1 MATLTMSPAVR
12 QPFASVDG
20 PRIRSLLKTKM
31 NLANQQNAVSPL
43 SLKRPAASDSDSENV
58 DPATFGMSTKR
69 KRSSDDDDMSKEN
82 LKPAKTSRFVLNT
95 VESNV
100 ARKATPLSTRTSRA
114 STPASTQI
122 KPAGRSPQMKPRK
135 VFGRRSVNTNR
146 VEPAMPKRTPVSRA
160 PFSITT
166 ALSAGKPKA
175 SSRPKPSSWF
185 FDIHVDSEQDEMTNL
200 MEHST
205 CVLDIS
211 DDEGKGKT
219 DARGKENIPPHEL
232 GIQLASSTNVSAATA
247 RKNMTSCE
255 PRSPLGE
262 LDATDYYADG
272 CHSLS
277 YAVIYDEEAQSAPEK
292 ITTVPQKLSPTKS
305 EQATIASISSLL
317 AATAPVKDDAPATA
331 DTTAPSETNI
341 EIWESASATEEAA
354 ADASTDGAKPINILS
369 S

>member
-31 NLANQQNAVSPL
+31 NLTNQQNGASPL
-43 SLKRPAASDSDSENV
+43 SLKRPATSDSDSENV
-58 DPATFGMSTKR
+58 DPATFGLSIKR
-69 KRSSDDDDMSKEN
+69 KRCSDDDDLSKEN
-82 LKPAKTSRFVLNT
+82 LKPAKTSRFVLTT

-100 ARKATPLSTRTSRA
+100 TLKATPLSTRTSRA

-122 KPAGRSPQMKPRK
+122 KPAGRSPQMKARK
-135 VFGRRSVNTNR
+135 VFGRRSVNTSR
-146 VEPAMPKRTPVSRA
+146 VEPVIPKRAPVSRA

-166 ALSAGKPKA
+166 ALSTGKSKA
-175 SSRPKPSSWF
+175 SSRPKPSTWF

-200 MEHST
+200 MQHST

-219 DARGKENIPPHEL
+219 DGRGKENIPPHEL
-232 GIQLASSTNVSAATA
+232 GIQLASSTNVSVATS
-247 RKNMTSCE
+247 RKNMKTIE

-277 YAVIYDEEAQSAPEK
+277 VAVIYDEEPQSTSEK
-292 ITTVPQKLSPTKS
+292 IADIPSVQAPKKP
-305 EQATIASISSLL
+305 EQANIASISSLL
-317 AATAPVKDDAPATA
+317 AATAPVKEDAPKTAT
-331 DTTAPSETNI
+331 TTPTETDI
-341 EIWESASATEEAA
+341 EIWESGSAAEEAA
-354 ADASTDGAKPINILS
+354 ANASTDGAEPANIFS